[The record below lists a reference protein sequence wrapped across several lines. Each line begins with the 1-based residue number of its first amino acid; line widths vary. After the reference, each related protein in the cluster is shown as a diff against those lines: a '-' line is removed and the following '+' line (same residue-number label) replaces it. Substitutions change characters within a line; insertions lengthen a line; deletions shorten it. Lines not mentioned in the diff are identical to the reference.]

1 MSRFFKY
8 VLEFENNYPTDYNK
22 VYQYDVVK
30 YKLKKKDSE
39 QSLLEFKSYLDV
51 FHSEHWV
58 EEKGDELV
66 IDDIPLLDEKKLDNK
81 SVGDNKIDQ
90 RFKEEKILTI
100 EFRTLIDSY
109 MEETTNMN
117 KKMD

>member
-39 QSLLEFKSYLDV
+39 QSLSEFKSYLDV

-66 IDDIPLLDEKKLDNK
+66 IGDIPLSNKNKLDDK
-81 SVGDNKIDQ
+81 SVDNNKIDQ
-90 RFKEEKILTI
+90 IFKEEENNDKRI
-100 EFRTLIDSY
+100 
-109 MEETTNMN
+109 
-117 KKMD
+117 